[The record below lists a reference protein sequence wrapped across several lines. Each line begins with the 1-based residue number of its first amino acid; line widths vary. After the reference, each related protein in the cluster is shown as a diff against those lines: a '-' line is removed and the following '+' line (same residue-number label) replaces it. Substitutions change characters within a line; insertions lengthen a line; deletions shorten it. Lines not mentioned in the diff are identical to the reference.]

1 MPLPSPVYHN
11 LPSQTASGATP
22 SIIDKI
28 KSDIIQPIIYLL
40 FAVAVMYFLFGL
52 MEFVRNQDNEEAR
65 GAGQKHMLWGII
77 GLAIMFSVYGILYL
91 INQTVAGIT

>member
-1 MPLPSPVYHN
+1 MLPS
-11 LPSQTASGATP
+11 STTGAHP

-28 KSDIIQPIIYLL
+28 KTEIVQPIIILL
-40 FAVAVMYFLFGL
+40 IAVAIGYFLFGV

-77 GLAIMFSVYGILYL
+77 GIVIMFGVYGILGL
-91 INQTVAGIT
+91 INSTVGGLTG